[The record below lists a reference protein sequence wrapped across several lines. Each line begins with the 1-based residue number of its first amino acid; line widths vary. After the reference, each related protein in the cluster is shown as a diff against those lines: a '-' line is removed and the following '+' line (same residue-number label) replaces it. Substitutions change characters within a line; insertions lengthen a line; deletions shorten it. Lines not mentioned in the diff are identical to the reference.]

1 MEKTIKRREV
11 KRLPG
16 KKAYYANGETPEAE
30 QKENFKGKS
39 YYSFA
44 FGKSVFNV
52 HEDDDFIKDWD
63 KDAVAEITIDVEETG
78 ASFLIHTTYQQL
90 LNEAKFEGE
99 VDYARNRYKYEA
111 NKPLTISTLEESAGL

>member
-1 MEKTIKRREV
+1 MEKVIKRREV

-16 KKAYYANGETPEAE
+16 KKAYYANGETPVAD

-39 YYSFA
+39 YYTFA
-44 FGKSVFNV
+44 NGVNAFAV

-63 KDAVAEITIDVEETG
+63 NNAVAEVTIDITEAG
-78 ASFLIHTTYQQL
+78 ATFLIHTTYEQL
-90 LNEAKFEGE
+90 LNEAKFEGD

-111 NKPLTISTLEESAGL
+111 NKPLTMQNLEESAGL